1 MMGRRYCF
9 GDCSRRVPVVWQPAA
24 GVLVLR
30 GYGTIMCPHPQ
41 VPSTLASYTWN
52 TGSRASPWW
61 FETHDVRS
69 ATCIL
74 SFPCML
80 LPQAFTEDC
89 RKMFDK
95 MRVAHDAEGTAYA
108 NGADAMVR
116 HNAAHPLLHDTSHD
130 TSVWSAT
137 VA

>member
-1 MMGRRYCF
+1 
-9 GDCSRRVPVVWQPAA
+9 
-24 GVLVLR
+24 
-30 GYGTIMCPHPQ
+30 
-41 VPSTLASYTWN
+41 
-52 TGSRASPWW
+52 
-61 FETHDVRS
+61 
-69 ATCIL
+69 
-74 SFPCML
+74 ML

-137 VA
+137 AIGAAVAWSYVIYISSQQCMWILLLMGNCVSLPWALQAETLEVIRKHEVRMMHMQYSNVLPLGHGKDARQEL